1 MSEVLMAL
9 GESPTKFRFMMETAG
24 YQTLK
29 RNNTYRWSAQARLQ
43 DRPTRQFVGVG
54 DESLDIEGIV
64 YPNLAGGLGQI
75 EQLREMANLGEPMIL
90 ADGLGFVWGRYVVL
104 SLQEGRTFL
113 LADGRPRKQTFTLQL
128 SHYGEG

>member
-1 MSEVLMAL
+1 MSDVLMAL
-9 GESPTKFRFMMETAG
+9 GPFRFAMETAA

-29 RNNTYRWSAQARLQ
+29 RNNAYRWPVQARLQ
-43 DRPTRQFVGVG
+43 DRPTRQFVGQG
-54 DESLDIEGIV
+54 EESIDLEGIV

-75 EQLREMANLGEPMIL
+75 ERLREMAKLGEPMIL

-113 LADGRPRKQTFTLQL
+113 LSDGRPRKQTFTVQL

>member
-1 MSEVLMAL
+1 MADVLMAL
-9 GESPTKFRFMMETAG
+9 GPFRFATETAA

-29 RNNTYRWSAQARLQ
+29 RKNDYRWPVQSRLA

-54 DESLDIEGIV
+54 EEAVDIPGIV

-75 EQLREMANLGEPMIL
+75 EQLREMSGRGVPMIL

-104 SLQEGRTFL
+104 SLQEERSFL
-113 LADGRPRKQTFTLQL
+113 LPDGRPRKQTFVLQL

>member
-1 MSEVLMAL
+1 MAL
-9 GESPTKFRFMMETAG
+9 GPFRFAMDTAA

-29 RNNTYRWSAQARLQ
+29 RKNDYRWPTQSRLVE
-43 DRPTRQFVGVG
+43 RPARQFVGVG
-54 DESLDIEGIV
+54 NESIDINGIV

-75 EQLREMANLGEPMIL
+75 EQLREMSGRGEPMIL

-104 SLQEGRTFL
+104 SLQEERSFL
-113 LADGRPRKQTFTLQL
+113 LPDGRPRKQMFVLQL